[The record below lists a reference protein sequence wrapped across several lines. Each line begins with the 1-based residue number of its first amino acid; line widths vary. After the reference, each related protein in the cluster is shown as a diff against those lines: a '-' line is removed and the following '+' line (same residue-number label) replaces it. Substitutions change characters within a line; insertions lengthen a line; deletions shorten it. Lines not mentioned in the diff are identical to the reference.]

1 MLVISD
7 LHWRCDTPAWRK
19 EADYAAQ
26 VLRPQLASLLDT
38 GEPVIVAGDVFHRA
52 ADFAAT
58 YDLFTFLKA
67 RGAVLYAVR
76 GQHDMLNHN
85 DAQPET
91 GFNLL
96 VKAGLIVPLCNT
108 PVSLKGP
115 TDTCSIAPGRMWELS
130 KAHLICGMGWG
141 EYVPACKADIL
152 IAHVSISHAGAVIP
166 GATTATAFRERNR
179 RFGMIFTGDN
189 HKRFALP
196 DTEASGLYNA
206 GCFHQ
211 MSADLIDQPPAA
223 WHVLPNG
230 SVELFQIPFTPPMID
245 ESYALSKNKGKTVA
259 GAEFV
264 KALAE
269 ARNQGSA
276 DIFMNTL
283 RAAASEATGE
293 TRVLLDEC
301 VKKCE
306 EGHT

>member
-19 EADYAAQ
+19 ESDYAKQ

-38 GEPVIVAGDVFHRA
+38 GEPVIVAGDVFHRS

-58 YDLFTFLKA
+58 YDLFTFLKE
-67 RGAVLYAVR
+67 RGAVLYATR
-76 GQHDMLNHN
+76 GQHDMTYHN
-85 DAQPET
+85 ESMART
-91 GFNLL
+91 GVNLL
-96 VKAGLIVPLCNT
+96 AAAGLIVPL
-108 PVSLKGP
+108 
-115 TDTCSIAPGRMWELS
+115 TDAATEIEG
-130 KAHLICGMGWG
+130 HHVFGMGWG
-141 EYVPACKADIL
+141 EQIPNPPGVGQPLTL
-152 IAHVSISHAGAVIP
+152 IAHVSVSHGDAVIP
-166 GATTATAFRERNR
+166 GATTATAFRQKAKG
-179 RFGMIFTGDN
+179 FKLVFTGDN
-189 HKRFALP
+189 HRRFSLP

-211 MSADLIDQPPAA
+211 MSADLINQPPAA
-223 WHVLPNG
+223 WHVLPDG

-245 ESYALSKNKGKTVA
+245 ESYALSKHKGKAVA

-283 RAAASEATGE
+283 RAAAGEASGE
-293 TRVLLDEC
+293 TKVLLNEC
-301 VKKCE
+301 IKKCE
-306 EGHT
+306 ESHT

>member
-1 MLVISD
+1 
-7 LHWRCDTPAWRK
+7 
-19 EADYAAQ
+19 
-26 VLRPQLASLLDT
+26 LASLLDM
-38 GEPVIVAGDVFHRA
+38 GEPVIVCGDVFHRS

-58 YDLFTFLKA
+58 YDLFTFLKE

-76 GQHDMLNHN
+76 GQHDMTLNIKEFE
-85 DAQPET
+85 ET

-96 VKAGLIVPLCNT
+96 VEAGLIKLLGAKVT
-108 PVSLKGP
+108 
-115 TDTCSIAPGRMWELS
+115 TIEGRS
-130 KAHLICGMGWG
+130 VCGMGWG
-141 EYVPACKADIL
+141 EELPDWTGGDFL
-152 IAHVSISHAGAVIP
+152 IAHVSVSHGDAMIP

-230 SVELFQIPFTPPMID
+230 SVELFQIPFTPPMIN
-245 ESYALSKNKGKTVA
+245 ESYALSKDKGKTVA

-283 RAAASEATGE
+283 RAAAGEATGE
-293 TRVLLDEC
+293 TRVLLNEC

-306 EGHT
+306 ESHT

>member
-19 EADYAAQ
+19 ESDYAKQ

-38 GEPVIVAGDVFHRA
+38 GEPVIVAGDVFHRS

-58 YDLFTFLKA
+58 YDLFTFLKE

-76 GQHDMLNHN
+76 GQHDMTLHSKEVE
-85 DAQPET
+85 ET

-96 VKAGLIVPLCNT
+96 VKAGLIVPLN
-108 PVSLKGP
+108 VVQAEFDGF
-115 TDTCSIAPGRMWELS
+115 GV
-130 KAHLICGMGWG
+130 CGMGWG
-141 EYVPACKADIL
+141 EEVPEARFGDIL
-152 IAHVSISHAGAVIP
+152 IAHVSVSHGDAVIP
-166 GATTATAFRERNR
+166 GATTATAFREKAKA
-179 RFGMIFTGDN
+179 FKLVFTGDN
-189 HKRFALP
+189 HKRFSIP
-196 DTEASGLYNA
+196 ETHFGGLYNA

-211 MSADLIDQPPAA
+211 MSADLINQPPAA
-223 WHVLPNG
+223 WHVLPDG

-245 ESYALSKNKGKTVA
+245 ESYALSKDKGKTVA

-264 KALAE
+264 NALAE

-293 TRVLLDEC
+293 TKALLNEC
-301 VKKCE
+301 VKICE
-306 EGHT
+306 ESHT

>member
-7 LHWRCDTPAWRK
+7 LHYRCDTPAWRK
-19 EADYAAQ
+19 ESDYAKQ

-52 ADFAAT
+52 SDMAAT
-58 YDLFTFLKA
+58 YDLFTFLTEKNA
-67 RGAVLYAVR
+67 RLYAVP
-76 GQHDMLNHN
+76 GQHDQIHHN
-85 DAQPET
+85 GVNEAT
-91 GFNLL
+91 GYNLL
-96 VKAGLIVPLCNT
+96 VRAGLIVPLN
-108 PVSLKGP
+108 VVQAEFDGF
-115 TDTCSIAPGRMWELS
+115 GV
-130 KAHLICGMGWG
+130 CGMGWG
-141 EYVPACKADIL
+141 EEVPEARFGDIL
-152 IAHVSISHAGAVIP
+152 IAHVSVSHGDAVIP
-166 GATTATAFRERNR
+166 GATGANIFRQKASG
-179 RFGMIFTGDN
+179 FKLVFTGDN
-189 HKRFALP
+189 HRRFSLP
-196 DTEASGLYNA
+196 EPSEYQGRFIHPTAGLYNA

-223 WHVLPNG
+223 WHILPDG
-230 SVELFQIPFTPPMID
+230 SVELFQIPFTLPMID
-245 ESYALSKNKGKTVA
+245 ESYALSKHKGKTVA

-283 RAAASEATGE
+283 RASASEATGE
-293 TRVLLDEC
+293 TRALLNEC

>member
-19 EADYAAQ
+19 EEDYARQ

-38 GEPVIVAGDVFHRA
+38 GEPVIVAGDVFHRS

-58 YDLFTFLKA
+58 YDLFTFLKE
-67 RGAVLYAVR
+67 RGAVLYATR
-76 GQHDMLNHN
+76 GQHDMTYHN
-85 DAQPET
+85 ESMVRT
-91 GFNLL
+91 GVNLL
-96 VKAGLIVPLCNT
+96 VAGGLIKLLGAKVT
-108 PVSLKGP
+108 
-115 TDTCSIAPGRMWELS
+115 TIEGRS
-130 KAHLICGMGWG
+130 VCGMGWG
-141 EYVPACKADIL
+141 EELPDWTGGDFL
-152 IAHVSISHAGAVIP
+152 IAHVSVSHGDAVIP

-211 MSADLIDQPPAA
+211 MSVDLIDQPPAA

-245 ESYALSKNKGKTVA
+245 ESYALSKDKGKTVA

-283 RAAASEATGE
+283 RAAAGEATGE
-293 TRVLLDEC
+293 TKVLLNEC

>member
-1 MLVISD
+1 MLIISD
-7 LHWRCDTPAWRK
+7 LHYRCDTPAWRK
-19 EADYAAQ
+19 ESDYAKQ

-38 GEPVIVAGDVFHRA
+38 GEAVIVAGDVFHRS

-58 YDLFTFLKA
+58 YDLFTFLKE

-76 GQHDMLNHN
+76 GQHDMTLHSKEFE
-85 DAQPET
+85 ET

-96 VKAGLIVPLCNT
+96 VKAGLIAELGAKVT
-108 PVSLKGP
+108 
-115 TDTCSIAPGRMWELS
+115 TIEGRS
-130 KAHLICGMGWG
+130 VCGMGWG
-141 EYVPACKADIL
+141 EELPDWTEGDFL
-152 IAHVSISHAGAVIP
+152 IAHVSVSHGEAVIP
-166 GATTATAFRERNR
+166 GATTATAFRQKAKA
-179 RFGMIFTGDN
+179 FKLVFTGDN

-196 DTEASGLYNA
+196 DPLAHSDPYMLGSGLFYFRGLFNA

-230 SVELFQIPFTPPMID
+230 YVEVEPFPIPFTPPMID
-245 ESYALSKNKGKTVA
+245 ESYALSKHKGKTVA

-283 RAAASEATGE
+283 KAAASEATGE
-293 TRVLLDEC
+293 TKALLNEC

-306 EGHT
+306 ESHT

>member
-19 EADYAAQ
+19 ESDYAKQ

-38 GEPVIVAGDVFHRA
+38 GEPVIVAGDVFHRS

-58 YDLFTFLKA
+58 YDLFTFLKE
-67 RGAVLYAVR
+67 RGAVLYATR
-76 GQHDMLNHN
+76 GQHDMTYHN
-85 DAQPET
+85 ESMVRT
-91 GFNLL
+91 GVNLL
-96 VKAGLIVPLCNT
+96 VAGGLIVPLGAKVT
-108 PVSLKGP
+108 
-115 TDTCSIAPGRMWELS
+115 TIEGRS
-130 KAHLICGMGWG
+130 VCGMGWG
-141 EYVPACKADIL
+141 EELPDWAGGDFL
-152 IAHVSISHAGAVIP
+152 IAHVSVSHGDAVIP

-196 DTEASGLYNA
+196 DPLAHSDPYMLGSGLFYFRGLFNA

-223 WHVLPNG
+223 WHVLPDG
-230 SVELFQIPFTPPMID
+230 SVELFPIPFTPPMID

-283 RAAASEATGE
+283 RGAASEATGE
-293 TRVLLDEC
+293 TKVLLNEC

-306 EGHT
+306 ESHT

>member
-19 EADYAAQ
+19 EEDYAKQ

-38 GEPVIVAGDVFHRA
+38 GEPVIVAGDVFHRS

-58 YDLFTFLKA
+58 YDLFTFLKE

-76 GQHDMLNHN
+76 GQHDMTLHSKEVE
-85 DAQPET
+85 ET

-96 VKAGLIVPLCNT
+96 VKAGLIVPLN
-108 PVSLKGP
+108 VVQAEFDGF
-115 TDTCSIAPGRMWELS
+115 GV
-130 KAHLICGMGWG
+130 CGMGWG
-141 EYVPACKADIL
+141 EEVPEARFGDIL
-152 IAHVSISHAGAVIP
+152 IAHVSVSHGDAVIP
-166 GATTATAFRERNR
+166 GATTATAFREKAKA
-179 RFGMIFTGDN
+179 FKLVFTGDN
-189 HKRFALP
+189 HKRFSIP
-196 DTEASGLYNA
+196 ETHFGGLYNA

-211 MSADLIDQPPAA
+211 MSADLINQPPAA
-223 WHVLPNG
+223 WHVLPDG

-245 ESYALSKNKGKTVA
+245 ESYALSKDKGKTVA

-264 KALAE
+264 NALAE

-283 RAAASEATGE
+283 RAAASEASGE
-293 TRVLLDEC
+293 TKVLLNEC
-301 VKKCE
+301 IKKCE
-306 EGHT
+306 ESHT

>member
-1 MLVISD
+1 MLIISD

-19 EADYAAQ
+19 EEDYAKQ

-38 GEPVIVAGDVFHRA
+38 GEPLVVCGDVFHRS

-58 YDLFTFLKA
+58 YDLFTFLKE

-85 DAQPET
+85 DTQVET

-96 VKAGLIVPLCNT
+96 VEAGLIVPLGAKVT
-108 PVSLKGP
+108 
-115 TDTCSIAPGRMWELS
+115 TIEGRS
-130 KAHLICGMGWG
+130 VCGMGWG
-141 EYVPACKADIL
+141 EELPDWTGGDFL
-152 IAHVSISHAGAVIP
+152 IAHVSVSHGDAVIP

-196 DTEASGLYNA
+196 DPLAHSDPYMLGSGLFYFRGLFNA

-211 MSADLIDQPPAA
+211 MSADLIDLPPAA

-230 SVELFQIPFTPPMID
+230 YIEVEPFPIPFTPPMID
-245 ESYALSKNKGKTVA
+245 ESYMLRQKKGKTVA
-259 GAEFV
+259 GVEFV

-269 ARNQGSA
+269 ARSHGGG
-276 DIFMNTL
+276 DIFMDTL
-283 RAAASEATGE
+283 QAALSEAEGGIKE
-293 TRVLLDEC
+293 LLGD
-301 VKKCE
+301 VVRKCKE
-306 EGHT
+306 VHT

>member
-19 EADYAAQ
+19 EEDYAKQ

-38 GEPVIVAGDVFHRA
+38 GEPVIVAGDVFHRS

-58 YDLFTFLKA
+58 YDLFTFLKE

-76 GQHDMLNHN
+76 GQHDMTLHSKEVE
-85 DAQPET
+85 ET

-96 VKAGLIVPLCNT
+96 VKAGLIVPLN
-108 PVSLKGP
+108 VVQAEFDGF
-115 TDTCSIAPGRMWELS
+115 GV
-130 KAHLICGMGWG
+130 CGMGWG
-141 EYVPACKADIL
+141 EEVPEARFGDIL
-152 IAHVSISHAGAVIP
+152 IAHVSVSHGDAVIP
-166 GATTATAFRERNR
+166 GATTATAFREKAKA
-179 RFGMIFTGDN
+179 FKLVFTGDN
-189 HKRFALP
+189 HKRFSIP
-196 DTEASGLYNA
+196 ETHFGGLYNA

-211 MSADLIDQPPAA
+211 MSADLINQPPAA
-223 WHVLPNG
+223 WHVLPDG

-245 ESYALSKNKGKTVA
+245 ESYALSKHKGKTVA

-283 RAAASEATGE
+283 KAAASEATGE
-293 TRVLLDEC
+293 TKVLLNEC

-306 EGHT
+306 ESHT

>member
-19 EADYAAQ
+19 EEDYAKQ

-38 GEPVIVAGDVFHRA
+38 GEPVIVAGDVFHRS

-58 YDLFTFLKA
+58 YDLFTFLKE

-76 GQHDMLNHN
+76 GQHDMTLHSKEVE
-85 DAQPET
+85 ET

-96 VKAGLIVPLCNT
+96 VKAGLIVPLN
-108 PVSLKGP
+108 VVQAEFDGF
-115 TDTCSIAPGRMWELS
+115 GV
-130 KAHLICGMGWG
+130 CGMGWG
-141 EYVPACKADIL
+141 EEVPEARFGDIL
-152 IAHVSISHAGAVIP
+152 IAHVSVSHGDAVIP
-166 GATTATAFRERNR
+166 GATTATAFREKAKA
-179 RFGMIFTGDN
+179 FKLVFTGDN
-189 HKRFALP
+189 HKRFSIP
-196 DTEASGLYNA
+196 ETHFGGLYNA

-211 MSADLIDQPPAA
+211 MSADLINQPPAA
-223 WHVLPNG
+223 WHVLPDG

-245 ESYALSKNKGKTVA
+245 ESYALSKDKGKTVA

-264 KALAE
+264 NALAE

-283 RAAASEATGE
+283 KAAASEATGE
-293 TRVLLDEC
+293 TKALLNEC

-306 EGHT
+306 ESHT

>member
-19 EADYAAQ
+19 EEDYAKQ

-38 GEPVIVAGDVFHRA
+38 GEPVIVAGDVFHRS

-58 YDLFTFLKA
+58 YDLFTFLKE
-67 RGAVLYAVR
+67 RGAVLYATR
-76 GQHDMLNHN
+76 GQHDMTYHN
-85 DAQPET
+85 DRMVRT
-91 GFNLL
+91 GVNLL
-96 VKAGLIVPLCNT
+96 VAGGLIKLLGAKVT
-108 PVSLKGP
+108 
-115 TDTCSIAPGRMWELS
+115 TIEGRS
-130 KAHLICGMGWG
+130 VCGMGWG
-141 EYVPACKADIL
+141 EELPDWTGGDFL
-152 IAHVSISHAGAVIP
+152 IAHVSVSHGDAVIP

-283 RAAASEATGE
+283 RAAAGEATGE
-293 TRVLLDEC
+293 TKVLLNEC

>member
-19 EADYAAQ
+19 ESDYAKQ

-38 GEPVIVAGDVFHRA
+38 GEPVIVAGDVFHRS

-58 YDLFTFLKA
+58 YDLFTFLKE

-76 GQHDMLNHN
+76 GQHDMTLHSKEIE
-85 DAQPET
+85 ET

-96 VKAGLIVPLCNT
+96 VKAGLIVPLN
-108 PVSLKGP
+108 VVQAEFDGF
-115 TDTCSIAPGRMWELS
+115 GV
-130 KAHLICGMGWG
+130 CGMGWG
-141 EYVPACKADIL
+141 EEVPEARFGDIL
-152 IAHVSISHAGAVIP
+152 IAHVSVSHGDAVIP
-166 GATTATAFRERNR
+166 GATTATAFREKAKG
-179 RFGMIFTGDN
+179 FKLVFTGDN
-189 HKRFALP
+189 HKRFSLP

-211 MSADLIDQPPAA
+211 MSADLINQPPAA
-223 WHVLPNG
+223 WHVLPDG

-245 ESYALSKNKGKTVA
+245 ESYALSKHKGKAVA

-283 RAAASEATGE
+283 RAAAGEASGE
-293 TRVLLDEC
+293 TKVLLNEC
-301 VKKCE
+301 IKKCE
-306 EGHT
+306 ECHT

>member
-19 EADYAAQ
+19 EEDYAKQ

-58 YDLFTFLKA
+58 YDLFTFLKE
-67 RGAVLYAVR
+67 RGAVLYATR
-76 GQHDMLNHN
+76 GQHDMTYHN
-85 DAQPET
+85 ESLVRT
-91 GFNLL
+91 GVNLL
-96 VKAGLIVPLCNT
+96 VAAGLIVPLDGL
-108 PVSLKGP
+108 PRKIEGFYV
-115 TDTCSIAPGRMWELS
+115 
-130 KAHLICGMGWG
+130 CGMGWG
-141 EYVPACKADIL
+141 EKIPDCGANIL
-152 IAHVSISHAGAVIP
+152 IAHVSVSHGDAVIP
-166 GATTATAFRERNR
+166 GATTATAFRAQAVNYTH
-179 RFGMIFTGDN
+179 IFTGDN
-189 HKRFALP
+189 HKRFRIQ
-196 DTEASGLYNA
+196 GLWNA

-211 MSADLIDQPPAA
+211 MSADLINQPPAA
-223 WHVLPNG
+223 WHYTPDGRV
-230 SVELFQIPFTPPMID
+230 SVWEIPFTPPMID
-245 ESYALSKNKGKTVA
+245 ESYALSKDKGKTVA

-283 RAAASEATGE
+283 RAAAGEATGE
-293 TRVLLDEC
+293 TKVLLDEC

-306 EGHT
+306 ESHT

>member
-38 GEPVIVAGDVFHRA
+38 GEPVIVAGDVFHRS

-58 YDLFTFLKA
+58 YDLFTFLKE
-67 RGAVLYAVR
+67 RGAMLYATR
-76 GQHDMLNHN
+76 GQHDMTYHN
-85 DAQPET
+85 ESMVRT
-91 GFNLL
+91 GVNLL
-96 VKAGLIVPLCNT
+96 VAAGLIVPLGAKVT
-108 PVSLKGP
+108 
-115 TDTCSIAPGRMWELS
+115 TIEGRS
-130 KAHLICGMGWG
+130 VCGMGWG
-141 EYVPACKADIL
+141 EELPDWAGGDFL
-152 IAHVSISHAGAVIP
+152 IAHVSVSHGDAVIP

-245 ESYALSKNKGKTVA
+245 ESYALSKHKGKTVA

-283 RAAASEATGE
+283 RAAAGEATGE
-293 TRVLLDEC
+293 TKVLLDEC

-306 EGHT
+306 ESHT

>member
-19 EADYAAQ
+19 ESDYAKQ
-26 VLRPQLASLLDT
+26 VLRPQLASLLDM
-38 GEPVIVAGDVFHRA
+38 GEPVIVAGDVFHRS

-58 YDLFTFLKA
+58 YDLFTFLKE
-67 RGAVLYAVR
+67 RGAVLYATR
-76 GQHDMLNHN
+76 GQHDMTYHN
-85 DAQPET
+85 ESMVRT
-91 GFNLL
+91 GVNLL
-96 VKAGLIVPLCNT
+96 VAAGLIKLLGAKVT
-108 PVSLKGP
+108 
-115 TDTCSIAPGRMWELS
+115 TIEGRS
-130 KAHLICGMGWG
+130 VCGMGWG
-141 EYVPACKADIL
+141 EYVPADGADIL
-152 IAHVSISHAGAVIP
+152 IAHVSVSHGDAVIP
-166 GATTATAFRERNR
+166 GATSAKIFRQKASG
-179 RFGMIFTGDN
+179 FKLVFTGDN

-196 DTEASGLYNA
+196 EPSEYQGRFILPTAGIYNA

-211 MSADLIDQPPAA
+211 MSADLINQPPAA
-223 WHVLPNG
+223 WHVLPDG

-245 ESYALSKNKGKTVA
+245 ESYALSKDKGKTVA

-283 RAAASEATGE
+283 RAAAGEATGE
-293 TRVLLDEC
+293 TKVLLDEC

>member
-19 EADYAAQ
+19 EEDYAKQ

-38 GEPVIVAGDVFHRA
+38 GEPVIVAGDVFHRS

-58 YDLFTFLKA
+58 YDLFTFLKE
-67 RGAVLYAVR
+67 RGAVLYATR
-76 GQHDMLNHN
+76 GQHDMTYHN
-85 DAQPET
+85 ESMVRT
-91 GFNLL
+91 GVNLL
-96 VKAGLIVPLCNT
+96 VAAGLIVPLGAKVT
-108 PVSLKGP
+108 
-115 TDTCSIAPGRMWELS
+115 TIEGRS
-130 KAHLICGMGWG
+130 VCGMGWG
-141 EYVPACKADIL
+141 EELPDWTGGDFL
-152 IAHVSISHAGAVIP
+152 IAHVSVSHGDAVIP
-166 GATTATAFRERNR
+166 GATTAAAFRERNR
-179 RFGMIFTGDN
+179 RFGTIFTGDN

-223 WHVLPNG
+223 WHVLPDG

-276 DIFMNTL
+276 DIFMNAL
-283 RAAASEATGE
+283 RAAAGEAVGE
-293 TRVLLDEC
+293 TKVLLNEC

>member
-19 EADYAAQ
+19 EEDYAKQ

-38 GEPVIVAGDVFHRA
+38 GEPVIVAGDVFHRS

-58 YDLFTFLKA
+58 YDLFTFLKE

-76 GQHDMLNHN
+76 GQHDMTLHSKEVE
-85 DAQPET
+85 ET

-96 VKAGLIVPLCNT
+96 VKAGLIVPLN
-108 PVSLKGP
+108 VVQAEFDGF
-115 TDTCSIAPGRMWELS
+115 GV
-130 KAHLICGMGWG
+130 CGMGWG
-141 EYVPACKADIL
+141 EEVPEARFGDIL
-152 IAHVSISHAGAVIP
+152 IAHVSVSHGDAVIP
-166 GATTATAFRERNR
+166 GATTATAFREKAKA
-179 RFGMIFTGDN
+179 FKLVFTGDN
-189 HKRFALP
+189 HKRFSIP
-196 DTEASGLYNA
+196 ETHFGGLYNA

-211 MSADLIDQPPAA
+211 MSADLINQPPAA
-223 WHVLPNG
+223 WHVLPDG

-245 ESYALSKNKGKTVA
+245 ESYALSKDKGKTVA

-264 KALAE
+264 NALAE

-283 RAAASEATGE
+283 RAAAGEAEGE
-293 TRVLLDEC
+293 TKVLLNEC

-306 EGHT
+306 ECHT